1 MTEDEVR
8 RSRSEAE
15 EAGSEVGG
23 VLGSSANVD
32 DVYVMRCEDKPVRDV
47 RADMRVSVDERCL
60 RPSRVGSAVDTVV
73 VVTVGDG
80 GSGRS
85 VGAPECTDER
95 PGERFGG
102 TETSNFTGARAGH
115 PFALSSAFAFRFAIG
130 AGVGGSECEM
140 TNVGE
145 AERGIGNT

>member
-85 VGAPECTDER
+85 VGAPECTSITRHLSVKPD
-95 PGERFGG
+95 
-102 TETSNFTGARAGH
+102 AG
-115 PFALSSAFAFRFAIG
+115 PRTIQRSRELD
-130 AGVGGSECEM
+130 
-140 TNVGE
+140 
-145 AERGIGNT
+145 